1 MHQVAFTSSS
11 RPRRHWFLAAVP
23 LLVAGDLLVARVWNE
38 GLPAKLLELI
48 VLADLALV
56 LPALGYLCHHRSGS
70 PKRNAVQ
77 ALALGCAGIWAA
89 GHVVPAEEQQLLH
102 AAEWLRYVGLAGL
115 AVVELRVLWLLVQQ
129 YNRLGKAHVA
139 ETLSDLTGMP
149 RWVARLVSWEIGLWH
164 RIAIVARSVIRKCRR

>member
-1 MHQVAFTSSS
+1 MT
-11 RPRRHWFLAAVP
+11 RTLLAA
-23 LLVAGDLLVARVWNE
+23 ASA
-38 GLPAKLLELI
+38 I
-48 VLADLALV
+48 AL
-56 LPALGYLCHHRSGS
+56 
-70 PKRNAVQ
+70 
-77 ALALGCAGIWAA
+77 LALGACGNDQSASDQTARAGIWAA

-164 RIAIVARSVIRKCRR
+164 RIAIVVRSVIRKCRR